1 MDISLSAWR
10 YHGQERARGSRRE
23 TRVLPAYDATMLRGP
38 LLSKASSRFV
48 VAAMCSNA
56 GAGDSSS
63 SQRRRPRRRAP
74 AASRA
79 RPTAFPPGII
89 GTGATPGGR
98 GLGVKTHLAPSP
110 YQALGLGGRSPPRR
124 CCPVRHRRPGGSDR
138 NSKRPH
144 GIAESGVC
152 ASSRVPCVHRPPTSH
167 ARGCGRWR
175 VAGAPTDTI

>member
-1 MDISLSAWR
+1 MAKNA
-10 YHGQERARGSRRE
+10 QEVSRRE

-110 YQALGLGGRSPPRR
+110 YQAFGLGVA
-124 CCPVRHRRPGGSDR
+124 PVPVG
-138 NSKRPH
+138 
-144 GIAESGVC
+144 A
-152 ASSRVPCVHRPPTSH
+152 
-167 ARGCGRWR
+167 ARF
-175 VAGAPTDTI
+175 AAPTGQHQA